1 MFSLNKIHTS
11 LSADRDGSASA
22 SVLSMLYFRQLLD
35 ASCPLS
41 YLITKGL
48 PLFTAALEIQISLKN
63 KTFLK
68 QKKTNNFEMIHMWE
82 HSEFMGGKANSKT
95 NMKWFS
101 IYSASH
107 LAPYF
112 FFCGFVPD
120 PSPPVILSNRTTWKI
135 LLLTKKKTGIFFF
148 FYVLNATTILSFS
161 LYTLGLYHNLILRFI
176 T

>member
-112 FFCGFVPD
+112 FVALCLTLP
-120 PSPPVILSNRTTWKI
+120 
-135 LLLTKKKTGIFFF
+135 LLWYFLTGQHGRFYCWQKRRQGFF

-161 LYTLGLYHNLILRFI
+161 LNTLGLYHNLILRFI